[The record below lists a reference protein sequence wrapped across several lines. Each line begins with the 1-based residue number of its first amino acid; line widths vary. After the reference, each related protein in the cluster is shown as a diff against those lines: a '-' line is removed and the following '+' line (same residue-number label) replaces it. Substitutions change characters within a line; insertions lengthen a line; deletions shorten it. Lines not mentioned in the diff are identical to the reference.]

1 MVGWSGRRK
10 ALMILLFTAP
20 TIIGI
25 FIFNVYPLILNTY
38 ISFTNRN
45 RFRPN
50 PDCEAGLNG
59 ILVPNCWS
67 VFGGGEVQTGLGEPY
82 GLADPL
88 FKNYMTVFGDLFTVP
103 ALVALLTI
111 AVAVV
116 PLFVAAQVDSR
127 MNRQLTRSVP
137 SWVVWTAGLLGV
149 VIVAWAVN
157 ITAAFQELLKTG
169 DFMLVVGRTILF
181 VLIRVPLSFLIGLIL
196 ALIVSSPGLP
206 GRTFWRIVL
215 FIPWAASSVAI
226 LMALVWQFIFRDQG
240 VINQV
245 LLALFDYSG
254 PVWLQNPIY
263 AFGIVVLVDVWFSY
277 PFFMIALLGALAA
290 IPTELYEASEV
301 DGATFMQQLRT
312 ITLPL
317 IRPAVLPAAVLT
329 SITAFQIFGT
339 VWALTLGG
347 PTGGAGQTGATEFVM
362 VYAYRQIF
370 QTQNYGLAT
379 AFAVIIFLALFIA
392 TLYSL
397 RITRITK
404 GAYE

>member
-10 ALMILLFTAP
+10 ALTVLLFTAP

-25 FIFNVYPLILNTY
+25 LIFNVYPLILNTY

-59 ILVPNCWS
+59 ILVPTCWG
-67 VFGGGEVQTGLGEPY
+67 VFRDQAPTGLGEPY

-88 FKNYMTVFGDLFTVP
+88 FQNYLTVFGELFTVP
-103 ALVALLTI
+103 ALISLLTI
-111 AVAVV
+111 VAAVI
-116 PLFVAAQVDSR
+116 PLYVAAQVDR
-127 MNRQLTRSVP
+127 RLERQIPRTVP
-137 SWVVWTAGLLGV
+137 SWAVWAVGV
-149 VIVAWAVN
+149 LAVIILAWAINIVA
-157 ITAAFQELLKTG
+157 AFRELLNTG
-169 DFMLVVGRTILF
+169 DFMLVVGRTIIF
-181 VLIRVPLSFLIGLIL
+181 VLIRVPLSFLIGLVL
-196 ALIVSSPGLP
+196 ALIVTSPGLP

-215 FIPWAASSVAI
+215 FVPWAASSVAI
-226 LMALVWQFIFRDQG
+226 LMALVWQFIFREQG
-240 VINQV
+240 VINQL
-245 LLALFDYSG
+245 LLALFDVQG

-277 PFFMIALLGALAA
+277 PFFMIAILGALAA
-290 IPTELYEASEV
+290 IPTELYEAAEV

-347 PTGGAGQTGATEFVM
+347 PTGGAGQPGATEFVM

-379 AFAVIIFLALFIA
+379 AFAVIIFLALFAA